1 VQGVF
6 PRLSETPGSV
16 RCAAHLRDRDG
27 GSTATSSDNVLRPDE
42 AVVEQQLF
50 RDVIGRF
57 ASGVT
62 VITTTVDGVDF
73 GTTASAVSSL
83 STEPPMLLV
92 CLNKTSGTQ
101 AAVLKAGVFG
111 VNILAE
117 GQEELAYR
125 FARKGVG
132 KFARL
137 NVETGQTGVPL
148 LSDALA
154 DLECHVTE
162 SVSGGT
168 HTVFLAR
175 VAVARGRN
183 GAPLTY
189 FRGRFSRLENVRED
203 AAYKAMRDL
212 VLTRQFPLDQPLEL
226 AALARRLDRE
236 PAHIAFALMK
246 LASEQLVT
254 HTAGGQYVATPLTV
268 ELADEL
274 FDASCVIEIGVADRA
289 VGHLTE
295 ADIATLEGYA
305 ATLSRI
311 VADDAPDIGEFLKA
325 RHLYRRYFVGLVKC
339 SQLTDI
345 YDRLG
350 ISAMWRRVISDQ
362 PWWFKFDVQH
372 HARLA
377 QACRDGDVERA
388 KQVIYEHTDHVKI
401 LVREAIAD
409 AGGQL

>member
-1 VQGVF
+1 
-6 PRLSETPGSV
+6 LT
-16 RCAAHLRDRDG
+16 
-27 GSTATSSDNVLRPDE
+27 DNDDVLGPDE
-42 AVVEQQLF
+42 VVVEQQVF

-73 GTTASAVSSL
+73 AATASAISSL
-83 STEPPMLLV
+83 SMEPPMLLV

-101 AAVLKAGVFG
+101 AAVTKAGVFG

-125 FARKGVG
+125 FARKGVD
-132 KFARL
+132 KFGGV

-148 LSDALA
+148 LSDGLA
-154 DLECHVTE
+154 NLECRVTE

-175 VAVARGRN
+175 VAVAKGRD

-189 FRGRFSRLENVRED
+189 FRGRFGRLENVRED
-203 AAYKAMRDL
+203 AAYKAIRDL
-212 VLTRQFPLDQPLEL
+212 VLTRQFPLGRPLEL
-226 AALARRLDRE
+226 PALARRLDLE
-236 PAHIAFALMK
+236 PAHVAFALMK

-254 HTAGGQYVATPLTV
+254 HTAGGQYVTTPLTV

-274 FDASCVIEIGVADRA
+274 FDASCVIEIGVADSV
-289 VGHLTE
+289 VGHLTD
-295 ADIATLEGYA
+295 ANIATLEGYA

-311 VADDAPDIGEFLKA
+311 VADDAPNTGEFLKA
-325 RHLYRRYFVGLVKC
+325 RHLYHRYFVGLVKC
-339 SQLTDI
+339 GQLTDI
-345 YDRLG
+345 NDRLG
-350 ISAMWRRVISDQ
+350 ISAMWRQVISDQ

-372 HARLA
+372 HGQLA

-388 KQVIYEHTDHVKI
+388 KQVIYEHTDHVKV
-401 LVREAIAD
+401 LFREAIAA